1 MWSQVERESE
11 LEKPATFRMVS
22 LDHVVKRQSGPHPD
36 LYSLQD
42 RSPGDNGYRLSSG
55 TLESLKLTLFAG
67 LWEVL
72 GLEILGPHHF
82 PIRAIP
88 KSKEGRACVRAASLS
103 RNKMDDSHESSS

>member
-1 MWSQVERESE
+1 MWSQVEWESE

-42 RSPGDNGYRLSSG
+42 RFPGDNGYRLSSG

-72 GLEILGPHHF
+72 GLEILGPHRF
-82 PIRAIP
+82 SYKRDP
-88 KSKEGRACVRAASLS
+88 KIQGGKGLCEVCFTIQEQDG
-103 RNKMDDSHESSS
+103 